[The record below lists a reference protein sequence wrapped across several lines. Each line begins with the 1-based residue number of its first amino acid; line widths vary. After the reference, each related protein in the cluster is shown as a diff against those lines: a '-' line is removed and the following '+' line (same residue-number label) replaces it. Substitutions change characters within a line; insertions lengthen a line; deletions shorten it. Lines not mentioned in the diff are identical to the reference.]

1 MKFRIYQANY
11 YPTLNDIIQNYPI
24 LNNYKL
30 DEKQDEYKNIKPY
43 IYINSVKQLIDLSK
57 QLRHPLIVNAEREI
71 PEIEIYDGWRE

>member
-57 QLRHPLIVNAEREI
+57 PLRHPLIVNAEREI

>member
-1 MKFRIYQANY
+1 MKFWIYQANY

-57 QLRHPLIVNAEREI
+57 QLRHSLIVNAEREI

>member
-1 MKFRIYQANY
+1 MKFWICQTNY
-11 YPTLNDIIQNYPI
+11 YPTLNDIRQTYPV
-24 LNNYKL
+24 LNHYKL

-57 QLRHPLIVNAEREI
+57 QLGYPLIINAEREI